1 MFSLSVALDGPV
13 IWALMFKTKEAA
25 EKAWNS
31 IAMLNAD
38 PGNVVVISDDFG
50 QRVLLTLA
58 KFIGAVLEDLSL
70 TRLAHIERYLHEART
85 RAKAQQDAHA
95 DPVLRTAAMAQ
106 GPSMISPMGN
116 GPFPRN

>member
-13 IWALMFKTKEAA
+13 IWALMFKTKESA
-25 EKAWNS
+25 EKAWS
-31 IAMLNAD
+31 AASELAPQIA
-38 PGNVVVISDDFG
+38 VTISDDFG
-50 QRVLLTLA
+50 QKVLLTGD